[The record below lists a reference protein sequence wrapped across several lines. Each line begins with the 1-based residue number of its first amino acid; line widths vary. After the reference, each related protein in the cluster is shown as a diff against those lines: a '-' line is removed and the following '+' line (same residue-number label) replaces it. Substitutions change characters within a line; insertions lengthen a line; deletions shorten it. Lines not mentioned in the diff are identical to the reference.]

1 MPRMV
6 NRYRRWRERSQ
17 ADRGFDGEPPLH
29 AGHFGLGMRHW
40 DAQYPPGSPKPPGK
54 SSPPADRIGYAGQ
67 FASPGYPDALRTDR
81 RRGDRITV
89 DRYRRCKG
97 GFDHE
102 PGTLGLGQGR
112 ASLMARVA
120 GGQLAGMVSDSLKSD
135 MPPGAGPARK
145 GHMVS

>member
-1 MPRMV
+1 MGRVGAGPARERANAFSRSPLMPRMV

-81 RRGDRITV
+81 RR
-89 DRYRRCKG
+89 
-97 GFDHE
+97 
-102 PGTLGLGQGR
+102 
-112 ASLMARVA
+112 
-120 GGQLAGMVSDSLKSD
+120 
-135 MPPGAGPARK
+135 
-145 GHMVS
+145 